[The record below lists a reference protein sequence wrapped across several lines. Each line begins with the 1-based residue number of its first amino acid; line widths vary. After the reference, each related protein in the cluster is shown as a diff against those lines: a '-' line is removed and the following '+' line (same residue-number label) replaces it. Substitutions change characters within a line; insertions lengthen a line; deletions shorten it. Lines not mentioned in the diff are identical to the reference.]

1 MCDRGRGGVKHQE
14 PFTKMI
20 FLVLSRFS
28 PDGRLIVSCSE
39 DKTIKIW
46 DTTNKQC
53 VSNFSDSIG

>member
-1 MCDRGRGGVKHQE
+1 
-14 PFTKMI
+14 MI
-20 FLVLSRFS
+20 FLMLSRFS

-53 VSNFSDSIG
+53 VNNFSDFVG